1 MNRRCVLALLALAL
15 PLAAGCTRPPAE
27 AYTTA
32 SAPATR
38 SEAVGNDARG
48 EACTAQR
55 GATPPAGLPVASARE
70 VFCGG
75 WTQPSAR
82 VVQLRGPSDP
92 AQLDALAAGG
102 IWRTWLEQRVT
113 CDTPERTTLAGGV
126 PARVLACK
134 RRLNGWPHIA
144 VVAEGQGGPI
154 LADGVAAALPVIERL
169 ARGQTAT
176 SAAGSREARSPA
188 LEIAVR
194 RLSAEA
200 FGAADAGRFEQL
212 MTLGRE
218 LNQAENYAAAE
229 EAYRAALAQQQR
241 LLGADNPD
249 TVGAVLGLAVNL
261 SNQGRA
267 QEAEAQFARAALLA
281 PRAADPTVPARLD
294 HYRGLAAQNAGRYD
308 DAIALLQSAERRYVA
323 LLPASTLAG
332 SGTDTTGL
340 TDPNA
345 GTALLGLVETR
356 RNLGLAL
363 GRVDRAAEGAEMVRD
378 SRRLLRQ
385 ARLEPGSTMLARSL
399 RSEAVAGPEADSA
412 AQLNA
417 AARRF
422 AIALPGERPE
432 ALTLFLA
439 GARAGDARRVD
450 ALASFRAGAAIL
462 RARRIA
468 LPVPLVV
475 PYLDALDAEARA
487 NPASA
492 PALRAEMFAAAQL
505 AQRSDT
511 VRFVQQASARLGVAG
526 GDPRV
531 AEAVR
536 RFQDAEQTLRG
547 LFAER
552 DSAGASPALDGRIAE
567 AQATRAEAE
576 AGVAAAAP
584 GYRQLLLSTVEAA
597 PVAAALLPGEA
608 LVTMLL
614 GRDYSWV
621 MALRDGQVTAARA
634 TLTES
639 EARRLVTRIRAGVV
653 DANGQPGNFD
663 VAAAAAL
670 HAALLAPLEASL
682 AGADTLIVVP
692 DGPLLALPFGLLLT
706 GPADPASLGAAPW
719 LIRRHAVVHMPSPQ
733 TLLTLRA
740 TSAASAAPG
749 AYLGF
754 GDFVPPN
761 AAQLARTFPVDRC
774 AADARLAAGL
784 GRLPG
789 TRIEVELARR
799 LAGGGPQDT
808 RLGAAFTAASL
819 RAPEIGQ
826 RRILHLATHA
836 LLPGELS
843 CLPEPA
849 IVVSTAPGAADA
861 SAAFVPASALLALK
875 LDADLVIL
883 SACNTGG
890 PGGAGGG
897 EALSGLARA
906 FFYAGARGLLVT
918 HWAVDDSAAAL
929 TVAEALDRQQQGAGT
944 AAALQGAQVLILNE
958 AGKRLPAAFGH
969 PFYWA
974 PFALIGDG
982 RRPAAGTQQLAAAP
996 APAPPVR

>member
-1 MNRRCVLALLALAL
+1 
-15 PLAAGCTRPPAE
+15 
-27 AYTTA
+27 
-32 SAPATR
+32 
-38 SEAVGNDARG
+38 
-48 EACTAQR
+48 
-55 GATPPAGLPVASARE
+55 
-70 VFCGG
+70 
-75 WTQPSAR
+75 
-82 VVQLRGPSDP
+82 
-92 AQLDALAAGG
+92 
-102 IWRTWLEQRVT
+102 
-113 CDTPERTTLAGGV
+113 
-126 PARVLACK
+126 
-134 RRLNGWPHIA
+134 
-144 VVAEGQGGPI
+144 
-154 LADGVAAALPVIERL
+154 
-169 ARGQTAT
+169 
-176 SAAGSREARSPA
+176 
-188 LEIAVR
+188 
-194 RLSAEA
+194 
-200 FGAADAGRFEQL
+200 
-212 MTLGRE
+212 
-218 LNQAENYAAAE
+218 
-229 EAYRAALAQQQR
+229 
-241 LLGADNPD
+241 
-249 TVGAVLGLAVNL
+249 
-261 SNQGRA
+261 
-267 QEAEAQFARAALLA
+267 
-281 PRAADPTVPARLD
+281 
-294 HYRGLAAQNAGRYD
+294 
-308 DAIALLQSAERRYVA
+308 
-323 LLPASTLAG
+323 
-332 SGTDTTGL
+332 
-340 TDPNA
+340 
-345 GTALLGLVETR
+345 
-356 RNLGLAL
+356 
-363 GRVDRAAEGAEMVRD
+363 
-378 SRRLLRQ
+378 
-385 ARLEPGSTMLARSL
+385 
-399 RSEAVAGPEADSA
+399 
-412 AQLNA
+412 
-417 AARRF
+417 
-422 AIALPGERPE
+422 
-432 ALTLFLA
+432 
-439 GARAGDARRVD
+439 
-450 ALASFRAGAAIL
+450 L

-487 NPASA
+487 NPATA
-492 PALRAEMFAAAQL
+492 PALREEMFAAAQL

-536 RFQDAEQTLRG
+536 RFQDAEQALRG

-552 DSAGASPALDGRIAE
+552 DAAGASPALDARIGD
-567 AQATRAEAE
+567 AQAARAEAE

-584 GYRQLLLSTVEAA
+584 GYRQLLLSTVEAG
-597 PVAAALLPGEA
+597 PVAAAMQPGEA

-614 GRDYSWV
+614 GREHSWV

-634 TLTES
+634 TLSEA

-653 DANGQPGNFD
+653 DAKGEPGNFD
-663 VAAAAAL
+663 IAAAAAL
-670 HAALLAPLEASL
+670 HAALLAPLDASL

-706 GPADPASLGAAPW
+706 GSADPAALGTAPW

-740 TSAASAAPG
+740 ASAASAAPA

-754 GDFVPPN
+754 GDFVPPS
-761 AAQLARTFPVDRC
+761 ASQLARTFPIERC

-819 RAPEIGQ
+819 RAPEVGQ

-849 IVVSTAPGAADA
+849 IVVSTAPAAADA
-861 SAAFVPASALLALK
+861 GAAFIPASALLALK

-929 TVAEALDRQQQGAGT
+929 TVAEALDRQQRGAGT

-969 PFYWA
+969 PYFWA

-982 RRPAAGTQQLAAAP
+982 RRPSPGGLRQVAAAP
-996 APAPPVR
+996 